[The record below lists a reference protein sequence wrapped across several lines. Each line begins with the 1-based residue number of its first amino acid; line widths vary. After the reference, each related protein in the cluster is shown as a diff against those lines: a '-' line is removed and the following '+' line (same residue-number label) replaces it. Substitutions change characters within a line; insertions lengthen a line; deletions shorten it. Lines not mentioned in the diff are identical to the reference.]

1 MLVCLHFFLFFITII
16 SVFFLLF
23 SGQTVSKLIS
33 NRLADE
39 SMAFQFRSSCITWG
53 FFFVLLIRFDS
64 QLLSISPRKKIT

>member
-1 MLVCLHFFLFFITII
+1 MLVCLHFFYFLLLLL
-16 SVFFLLF
+16 VFFLLF

>member
-1 MLVCLHFFLFFITII
+1 MLVCLHFFYFLLLLL
-16 SVFFLLF
+16 VGFFLLF